1 MKLHALLSAAVL
13 TFAVG
18 TARAQNAEDDLRICD
33 GSTAFC
39 DSSQQQFK
47 TWFPR
52 AYQKDYQGQRNV
64 SFCLT
69 DGCDGAVQVN
79 KPLGCAWRFVIL
91 ASGSPKVDSTDTG
104 FFDSRYRKF
113 SEGETLP
120 MKSQADALF
129 RQIYKKPL
137 PKRL

>member
-1 MKLHALLSAAVL
+1 MLALV
-13 TFAVG
+13 VG
-18 TARAQNAEDDLRICD
+18 TAQAQNVEDQLRVCD
-33 GSTAFC
+33 G
-39 DSSQQQFK
+39 SQQQFK

-64 SFCLT
+64 SFCLA

-79 KPLGCAWRFVIL
+79 KPLGCAWRLVIL

-104 FFDSRYRKF
+104 FFDSRCRKF
-113 SEGETLP
+113 SEAETLQ
-120 MKSQADALF
+120 MKSQADALY

-137 PKRL
+137 PKGL